1 MRQFQY
7 HPASYRDPAG
17 FVFELDGKLYRQI
30 NNVYRTQ
37 YAQLMQ
43 SGCYDQLVNKGWLL
57 PHTALNNN
65 PTGQPEAFCTIEPDR
80 LFFISHPGEWSF
92 DMLRDAALLTLS
104 ILRDSLN
111 HELILKDAT
120 PFNIQF
126 RNGKPV
132 LIDTL
137 SFEHYHGNEPWVAY
151 RQFCEQFLAPLALMH
166 YTGQSLQQLLLAYPE
181 GIPVATAAALLPR
194 RSRWSLH
201 INLHIHLHA
210 RVSKRAGQA
219 TEQQQTA
226 ARTFSRSKLLNLIS
240 SLESAVSR
248 CRLKED
254 TTAWSDYYTE
264 AATRD
269 GYLVAKKELVE
280 KMIAAVPYV
289 YTVADLGANDGLFAR
304 MAAEKGKQVIAAD
317 QDAACI
323 NRFYKELKKEAL
335 PVQPLILDLAAPTPA
350 TGFRNK
356 ERASFISRCNADLV
370 LALALVHHL
379 AIGRNIPLPMAAAF
393 FRDVSPW
400 LIIEFVPAED
410 EKTKVLLAAKQRAY
424 PDYTEAGFEKAFG
437 ADFSIEQKNPVP
449 HSNRIL
455 YLLKRN

>member
-1 MRQFQY
+1 MSAFQY

-17 FVFELDGKLYRQI
+17 FVFELEGKLYRQI
-30 NNVYRTQ
+30 NTLYRTQ

-57 PHTALNNN
+57 PHTELNHN
-65 PTGQPEAFCTIEPDR
+65 PTGQPEALCTIEPDR

-104 ILRDSLN
+104 ILRESLK

-137 SFEHYHGNEPWVAY
+137 SFEHYYANKPWVAY
-151 RQFCEQFLAPLALMH
+151 RQFCEQFLAPLVLMH
-166 YTGQSLQQLLLAYPE
+166 YTGQSLQQLQLAYPE
-181 GIPVATAAALLPR
+181 GIPVTTAAALLPR

-210 RVSKRAGQA
+210 RVSKRAGQS
-219 TEQQQTA
+219 TEQQTPRA
-226 ARTFSRSKLLNLIS
+226 FSRTKLLNLIS
-240 SLESAVSR
+240 SLESAVHR

-269 GYLVAKKELVE
+269 GYLAAKKELVD
-280 KMIAAVPYV
+280 KMIAAVPDV
-289 YTVADLGANDGLFAR
+289 RTVADLGANDGLFAR
-304 MAAEKGKQVIAAD
+304 MASEKGRQVIAAD

-323 NRFYKELKKEAL
+323 NRLYNELKKENL

-350 TGFRNK
+350 TGFRNR
-356 ERASFISRCNADLV
+356 ERASFLSRCKADLV

-379 AIGRNIPLPMAAAF
+379 AIGRNIPLPMVAAF
-393 FRDVSPW
+393 FGDVSPW
-400 LIIEFVPAED
+400 LIIEFVPADD
-410 EKTKVLLAAKQRAY
+410 EKTKVLLAARQRAF
-424 PDYTEAGFEKAFG
+424 PDYTEAEFEKAFG
-437 ADFSIEQKNPVP
+437 TQFSIEQKNPVP
-449 HSNRIL
+449 HSSRIL
-455 YLLKRN
+455 YLLKRK